1 VRFLAD
7 ECCSGDIVADL
18 RREGHDL
25 LFVPELMAGATDEAV
40 LARAFDERRILLT
53 EDKDF
58 GELVY
63 RLQLPAR
70 GIVLMRFDP
79 ADRARKIPRM
89 RALIA
94 YYGSRLEGLFVTLE
108 ADKIRARPLV
118 V

>member
-1 VRFLAD
+1 MRFLAD
-7 ECCSGDIVADL
+7 EFCNGDLVAAL
-18 RREGHDL
+18 RHDGHDL
-25 LFVPELMAGATDEAV
+25 LFVPDLMAGATDEVV
-40 LARAFDERRILLT
+40 LARAFDEGRILLT

-70 GIVLMRFDP
+70 GIALMRFAP
-79 ADRARKIPRM
+79 TDRARKIPRL